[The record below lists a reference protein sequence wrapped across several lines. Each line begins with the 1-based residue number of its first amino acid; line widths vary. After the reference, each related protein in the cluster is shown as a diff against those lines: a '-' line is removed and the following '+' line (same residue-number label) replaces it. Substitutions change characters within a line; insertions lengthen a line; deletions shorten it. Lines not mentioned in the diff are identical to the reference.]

1 MHKLWFRDVKIE
13 PLNVKCMFIIWR
25 RSMLFRRRPYIVI
38 RELKQILLQQQR
50 ELQKSNRFRLAK
62 QQLRTWITPFCI
74 FLCRG
79 CTTTTWNFLFSRF
92 VEDVNTRQQFSFS
105 FSELWYTHLEFN
117 SRKIHCYLPN
127 WTRWSKRHKVWSNV
141 NILFKWR
148 FCSRRRR
155 CFLRSL
161 LLG

>member
-1 MHKLWFRDVKIE
+1 MWSVINLFFNMHKLWFRDVKIE
-13 PLNVKCMFIIWR
+13 PLNVKCIFIIWR

-38 RELKQILLQQQR
+38 RELKQILLRRQR
-50 ELQKSNRFRLAK
+50 ERQKSNRFRLAK

-105 FSELWYTHLEFN
+105 FLNFDTLFFFN
-117 SRKIHCYLPN
+117 K
-127 WTRWSKRHKVWSNV
+127 
-141 NILFKWR
+141 NIFYKNIEAEI
-148 FCSRRRR
+148 CEI
-155 CFLRSL
+155 LRIF
-161 LLG
+161 